1 MKGKLYMKILFYDL
15 ETTGLHPETA
25 SIIQLAGIMT
35 EFTENNEIKPLGGF
49 NYTMKP
55 RVGREIDL
63 AALEING
70 FTMEELATFQDDK
83 EVFEKFTKFLDKHI
97 DQFNKVDKAILA
109 GYNNTHFDTDFLRQW
124 FIDNN
129 NNYFGSYFWS
139 NSIDVMP
146 EASRY
151 FIHYRPALLN
161 FKLGTVAKAL
171 GIEIDKSSLHDGLYD
186 IKLTLLMFKKLLNE
200 QYIKPFDPEEA
211 ERMYMQMLQD
221 KKNTSF
227 TKKKAEGK
235 ITWS

>member
-1 MKGKLYMKILFYDL
+1 MKILFYDL
-15 ETTGLHPETA
+15 ETTGIHPETA

-35 EFTENNEIKPLGGF
+35 ELTESNEIKPLGGF

-55 RVGREIDL
+55 RTGREVDL
-63 AALEING
+63 SALDING
-70 FTMEELATFQDDK
+70 FTMEELATFQDDR
-83 EVFEKFTKFLDKHI
+83 EVFEKFTKFLNKHI

-129 NNYFGSYFWS
+129 NYFGSYFWS

-151 FIHYRPALLN
+151 FVHYRPALLN
-161 FKLGTVAKAL
+161 FKLGTVAKAM
-171 GIEIDKSSLHDGLYD
+171 GIETDKSSLHDGLYD
-186 IKLTLLMFKKLLNE
+186 IKLTLLMFKKLLSE
-200 QYIKPFDPEEA
+200 PYIKPFDPEEA
-211 ERMYMQMLQD
+211 ERMYMQMIQD

-227 TKKKAEGK
+227 TKKKTEGK
-235 ITWS
+235 IIWS

>member
-1 MKGKLYMKILFYDL
+1 MKILFYDL
-15 ETTGLHPETA
+15 ETTGIHPETA

-35 EFTENNEIKPLGGF
+35 ELTESNEIKPLGGF

-55 RVGREIDL
+55 RTGREVDL
-63 AALEING
+63 SALDING
-70 FTMEELATFQDDK
+70 FTMEELATFQDDR
-83 EVFEKFTKFLDKHI
+83 EVFEKFTKFLNKHI

-129 NNYFGSYFWS
+129 NNNYFGSYFWS

-151 FIHYRPALLN
+151 FVHYRPALLN
-161 FKLGTVAKAL
+161 FKLGTVAKAM
-171 GIEIDKSSLHDGLYD
+171 GIETDKSSLHDGLYD

-200 QYIKPFDPEEA
+200 PYIKPFDPEEA
-211 ERMYMQMLQD
+211 ERMYMQMIQD

-227 TKKKAEGK
+227 TKKKTEGK
-235 ITWS
+235 IIWS

>member
-1 MKGKLYMKILFYDL
+1 MKLLFYDL

-35 EFTENNEIKPLGGF
+35 ELDESNEIKPLDGF

-55 RVGREIDL
+55 RAGREIDL
-63 AALEING
+63 SALDING
-70 FTMEELATFQDDK
+70 FTMEELATFQDDR
-83 EVFEKFTKFLDKHI
+83 EVFEKFTKFLNKHI

-151 FIHYRPALLN
+151 FVHYRPALLN
-161 FKLGTVAKAL
+161 FKLGTVAKAM
-171 GIEIDKSSLHDGLYD
+171 GIETDKSSLHDGLYD

-200 QYIKPFDPEEA
+200 PYIKPFDPEEA

-221 KKNTSF
+221 KKNTPF
-227 TKKKAEGK
+227 NKKKTEEK
-235 ITWS
+235 IVWS

>member
-1 MKGKLYMKILFYDL
+1 MKILFYDL
-15 ETTGLHPETA
+15 ETTGIHPETA

-35 EFTENNEIKPLGGF
+35 ELTESNEIKPLGGF

-55 RVGREIDL
+55 RTGREVDL
-63 AALEING
+63 SALDING
-70 FTMEELATFQDDK
+70 FTMEELATFQDDR
-83 EVFEKFTKFLDKHI
+83 EVFEKFTKFLNKHI

-151 FIHYRPALLN
+151 FVHYRPALLN
-161 FKLGTVAKAL
+161 FKLGTVAKAM
-171 GIEIDKSSLHDGLYD
+171 GIETDKSSLYDGLYD
-186 IKLTLLMFKKLLNE
+186 IKLTLLMFKKLLSE
-200 QYIKPFDPEEA
+200 PYIKPFDPEEA
-211 ERMYMQMLQD
+211 ERMYMQMIQD

-227 TKKKAEGK
+227 TKKKTEGK
-235 ITWS
+235 IIWS

>member
-1 MKGKLYMKILFYDL
+1 MKILFYDL

-35 EFTENNEIKPLGGF
+35 EFTEDNEVKPLGGF

-55 RVGREIDL
+55 RVGREVDSS
-63 AALEING
+63 ALDING
-70 FTMEELATFQDDK
+70 YTMEELATFQDDR
-83 EVFEKFTKFLDKHI
+83 EVFEKFIKFLDKHI
-97 DQFNKVDKAILA
+97 DQYNKVDKAILA

-161 FKLGTVAKAL
+161 FKLGTVAKAM
-171 GIEIDKSSLHDGLYD
+171 GIETDKTNLHDGLYD
-186 IKLTLLMFKKLLNE
+186 IKLTLLMFKKLLSE
-200 QYIKPFDPEEA
+200 PYIKPFDPEEA
-211 ERMYMQMLQD
+211 ERMYNQMLED
-221 KKNTSF
+221 KKNTPF
-227 TKKKAEGK
+227 KKKSEGK
-235 ITWS
+235 IIKWS

>member
-1 MKGKLYMKILFYDL
+1 MKILFYDL

-35 EFTENNEIKPLGGF
+35 EFTEDNEVKPLGGF

-55 RVGREIDL
+55 RVGREVDSS
-63 AALEING
+63 ALDING
-70 FTMEELATFQDDK
+70 YTMEELATFQDDR
-83 EVFEKFTKFLDKHI
+83 EVFEKFMKFLNKHI

-124 FIDNN
+124 FADNN
-129 NNYFGSYFWS
+129 STYFGSYFWS

-161 FKLGTVAKAL
+161 FKLGTVAKAM
-171 GIEIDKSSLHDGLYD
+171 GIETDKSSLHDGLYD
-186 IKLTLLMFKKLLNE
+186 IKLTLLMFKKLLSE
-200 QYIKPFDPEEA
+200 PYIKPFDPEEA
-211 ERMYMQMLQD
+211 EKMYMQMLED
-221 KKNTSF
+221 KKNTPF
-227 TKKKAEGK
+227 KKKSEGK
-235 ITWS
+235 IIKWS

>member
-1 MKGKLYMKILFYDL
+1 MKILFYDL
-15 ETTGLHPETA
+15 ETTGIHPETT

-35 EFTENNEIKPLGGF
+35 ELTESNEIKPLGGF

-55 RVGREIDL
+55 RTGREVDL
-63 AALEING
+63 SALDING
-70 FTMEELATFQDDK
+70 FTMEELATFQDDR
-83 EVFEKFTKFLDKHI
+83 EVFEKFTKFLNKHI

-151 FIHYRPALLN
+151 FVHYRPALLN
-161 FKLGTVAKAL
+161 FKLGTVAKAM
-171 GIEIDKSSLHDGLYD
+171 GIETDKSSLHDGLYD
-186 IKLTLLMFKKLLNE
+186 IKLTLLMFKKLLSE
-200 QYIKPFDPEEA
+200 PYIKPFDPEEA
-211 ERMYMQMLQD
+211 ERMYMQMIQD

-227 TKKKAEGK
+227 TKKKTEGK
-235 ITWS
+235 IIWS

>member
-15 ETTGLHPETA
+15 ETTGIHPETA

-35 EFTENNEIKPLGGF
+35 ELTESNEIKPLGGF

-55 RVGREIDL
+55 RTGREVDL
-63 AALEING
+63 SALDING
-70 FTMEELATFQDDK
+70 FTMEELATFQDDR
-83 EVFEKFTKFLDKHI
+83 EVFEKFTKFLNKHI

-151 FIHYRPALLN
+151 FVHYRPALLN
-161 FKLGTVAKAL
+161 FKLGTVAKAM
-171 GIEIDKSSLHDGLYD
+171 GIETDKSSLHDGLYD
-186 IKLTLLMFKKLLNE
+186 IKLTLLMFKKLLSE
-200 QYIKPFDPEEA
+200 PDIKPFDPEEA
-211 ERMYMQMLQD
+211 ERMYMQMIQD

-227 TKKKAEGK
+227 TKKKTEGK
-235 ITWS
+235 IIWS

>member
-55 RVGREIDL
+55 RVDREIDL

-70 FTMEELATFQDDK
+70 FTMEELATFQDDR

-171 GIEIDKSSLHDGLYD
+171 GIETDKSSLHDGLYD

-200 QYIKPFDPEEA
+200 PYIKPFDPEEA

-235 ITWS
+235 IIWS